1 MPREDREEVYREI
14 ADHCSEPDASFARNN
29 LAILL
34 IRAENYK
41 KAAEIAERIQVPEP
55 GSPADRQITMVDR
68 IRLHQTR
75 ARAFDY
81 ADRQDRAIGA
91 YYDALRE
98 GADAVATKTE
108 LVSCA
113 SRFLR
118 KEGSSQALFPL
129 AAELEIR
136 TTAGLGQQ
144 LFRELWDQSSAS
156 PDRRGQLE
164 RLILRLY
171 AAYPPRTSPFRD
183 ARDLRELLEKQN
195 YTKSLLHDIA
205 LAFCGSRKC
214 GDQPFDWKPFSNLS
228 EVSSAFPAATALRT
242 PEDWQFGIGL
252 RKSLPNALDD
262 GVAREA
268 FAELVSQLAAAR
280 SAERPNEAL
289 ALSTAGWLLDPG
301 ATQSAVLTASLI
313 ESSTALE
320 SDGAVRK
327 ALLAY
332 YAPEKLRID
341 TLDEGSSRDRER
353 LQVKDL
359 RNILRIYKELGGD
372 EAAQKLLLWKIAAHH
387 LAHGAEDSAEEAAE
401 ELAAL
406 NTDTAPLPAY
416 QEQRTVVGVIP
427 PAHRGANIT
436 IGSPMGPCELSETG
450 TVYTC
455 TPGQPL
461 ERRQRV
467 EVAIKSP
474 SGRVRFRQR
483 ARRSG
488 PQVARRRRPLCRR
501 LG

>member
-1 MPREDREEVYREI
+1 
-14 ADHCSEPDASFARNN
+14 
-29 LAILL
+29 
-34 IRAENYK
+34 
-41 KAAEIAERIQVPEP
+41 
-55 GSPADRQITMVDR
+55 
-68 IRLHQTR
+68 
-75 ARAFDY
+75 
-81 ADRQDRAIGA
+81 
-91 YYDALRE
+91 
-98 GADAVATKTE
+98 
-108 LVSCA
+108 
-113 SRFLR
+113 
-118 KEGSSQALFPL
+118 
-129 AAELEIR
+129 
-136 TTAGLGQQ
+136 
-144 LFRELWDQSSAS
+144 
-156 PDRRGQLE
+156 
-164 RLILRLY
+164 
-171 AAYPPRTSPFRD
+171 
-183 ARDLRELLEKQN
+183 
-195 YTKSLLHDIA
+195 
-205 LAFCGSRKC
+205 
-214 GDQPFDWKPFSNLS
+214 
-228 EVSSAFPAATALRT
+228 
-242 PEDWQFGIGL
+242 
-252 RKSLPNALDD
+252 LDD

-406 NTDTAPLPAY
+406 NMDTAPLPAY

-467 EVAIKSP
+467 EVTIKSP